1 MVQKSSW
8 SRFSDLSFA
17 HPFSKWIK
25 VFLIPVDNIL
35 LKDWEIICIILVGYW
50 YLVPNVNRDSYF
62 NPFQSNGLDA
72 EDCLYEVVYPRFSII
87 LCSIREISKCL
98 RTNFKT
104 EKFQEFHQVFEIFK
118 AFRLSSQYS
127 VIQLPFIFGIAKIK
141 NIMIACLII
150 TNHFRHGSKTFWS
163 NKSYLQ
169 HEKYI

>member
-1 MVQKSSW
+1 M
-8 SRFSDLSFA
+8 
-17 HPFSKWIK
+17 
-25 VFLIPVDNIL
+25 FLIQVENNGP
-35 LKDWEIICIILVGYW
+35 KHILVGYW

-87 LCSIREISKCL
+87 LCSIREISKSL
-98 RTNFKT
+98 ITNLKLKKVFD
-104 EKFQEFHQVFEIFK
+104 QVFEISK

-150 TNHFRHGSKTFWS
+150 TNHFRHGSETF
-163 NKSYLQ
+163 
-169 HEKYI
+169 